1 MRSQTWLRKTTQE
14 VSSVFADD
22 MRVAE
27 HTGCSFYAGNRLA
40 SPKETAVLL
49 HSTQFSHAVGEE
61 NFKIVGGTN
70 NEISL
75 RILESLH
82 IMRDKPNL
90 NKTLSS
96 FPLSIV

>member
-1 MRSQTWLRKTTQE
+1 MRPLY
-14 VSSVFADD
+14 
-22 MRVAE
+22 MREAE
-27 HTGCSFYAGNRLA
+27 HLGCSFYTGA
-40 SPKETAVLL
+40 SPKETSVLL

-82 IMRDKPNL
+82 IMREKPNL

-96 FPLSIV
+96 FPLRIV